1 MARIA
6 EAEDYD
12 EIKWMLDEPVTNF
25 SMSVVDDFIM
35 ANIMLH
41 YDMGLHPKI
50 VRKEAGKCN
59 DWCHEIV
66 GSYDYPDDVP
76 DDVYK
81 RYRYCRC
88 TVEYFP
94 GNGKKQDVWSKEWRD
109 VDKKDK
115 IKERK
120 DLEKKGRR
128 L

>member
-50 VRKEAGKCN
+50 VRKEAGKCC

-76 DDVYK
+76 DDIYEPSVLPLYGGILPRK
-81 RYRYCRC
+81 REEARC
-88 TVEYFP
+88 MV
-94 GNGKKQDVWSKEWRD
+94 
-109 VDKKDK
+109 
-115 IKERK
+115 
-120 DLEKKGRR
+120 
-128 L
+128 